1 MSELANTKTPANIRR
16 RLLATASALALL
28 PLAYRA
34 NEAKAEDASRPTVW
48 LELGGQLER
57 ADVGNVPFA
66 PNYLDQ
72 QANVFSPVSPIDAQ
86 RPARYTS
93 GAEGKITF
101 QPEGSEWVV
110 GAGLR
115 YSRANGGRQA
125 DFQSKVPWPDGST
138 FQTGDSTYENYSQ
151 TQTHNRQSDFLLDFS
166 VGKDVGLGLF
176 GRHGSSVLS
185 AGVRFAQ
192 FTARDNIKNYAR
204 PNVGFEN
211 KYDTGT
217 KYFWKGRFHNYTLEG
232 ERAESFHGVGPS
244 LSWSSSDALIGNP
257 GDAEVMLDWGVN
269 ASLLFGRQK
278 TKLQHRTQDAYFRP
292 KVYNYQFY
300 DLPNHSKIIYDNSVP
315 RTRSRSVTVPNIGGF
330 AGLSLRWTNAKVS
343 LGYRADYFFGAMD
356 TGIDTRVTKDRSFYG
371 PFASISVGL
380 GG

>member
-1 MSELANTKTPANIRR
+1 MSELANTKNSATVRHQ
-16 RLLATASALALL
+16 LLATASALALL
-28 PLAYRA
+28 PFVCGA

-57 ADVGNVPFA
+57 ADLGNVPFA
-66 PNYLDQ
+66 PSYLDQ
-72 QANVFSPVSPIDAQ
+72 QAQVFSPVSPIDAQ
-86 RPARYTS
+86 RTARYTT
-93 GAEGKITF
+93 GAEGKVSF

-110 GAGLR
+110 GASLR
-115 YSRANGGRQA
+115 YSRSNGGRQV
-125 DFQSKVPWPDGST
+125 DYQTKVPWPDGST

-151 TQTHNRQSDFLLDFS
+151 TQTHNSQSDFLLDFS

-185 AGVRFAQ
+185 AGIRFAQ
-192 FTARDNIKNYAR
+192 FTARDSIKNYAR
-204 PNVGFEN
+204 PNVGFDN

-217 KYFWKGRFHNYTLEG
+217 KYFWQGRFHNYMLQA
-232 ERAESFHGVGPS
+232 ERAESFRGVGPS
-244 LSWSSSDALIGNP
+244 LSWSSSDTVIGNP
-257 GDAEVMLDWGVN
+257 EDAEVMLDWGVN

-278 TKLQHRTQDAYFRP
+278 TKIRHRTQDAYFRP
-292 KVYNYQFY
+292 KFYDYQFY
-300 DLPNHSKIIYDNSVP
+300 DLPNHSKIIYDRTVP
-315 RTRSRSVTVPNIGGF
+315 RTRSRSVVVPNIGGF

-343 LGYRADYFFGAMD
+343 MGYRADYFFGAMD

-371 PFASISVGL
+371 PFASISIGL